1 MSDNKSKND
10 KLEENTT
17 NKNDNTSN
25 DDANSTDNTEKTP
38 LSLVY
43 RILIPTIIV
52 IYLILVNSYFDN
64 YKNDFSWGLADKIK
78 DKTKKSFFSSNTK
91 WEFFKQEMF
100 LKLNPFTYMATQIEY
115 IEDSLLLSSNV
126 ESVSSFLKKT
136 GIYLLKPIF
145 ILLLVLF
152 NTCIYPFSSVVN
164 DEPKFWGKS
173 WTIMF
178 FILLFT
184 FMIPLYSSV
193 LSFYFIGFIL
203 LFYLF
208 LPIINIVNAVPA
220 FLDAK
225 YVFLIL
231 GYYIL
236 STIITNQIKIDHPE
250 LWNNGLDKKF
260 SIANALLSIS
270 IIIIFFIF

>member
-1 MSDNKSKND
+1 MSDNKSNND
-10 KLEENTT
+10 KLEITKDTDN
-17 NKNDNTSN
+17 NSNDNI
-25 DDANSTDNTEKTP
+25 DNTEKKP
-38 LSLVY
+38 LSLLY
-43 RILIPTIIV
+43 RILIPTIVV

-64 YKNDFSWGLADKIK
+64 YKNDFKWGLADQIK
-78 DKTKKSFFSSNTK
+78 GKTKKLFFINKK
-91 WEFFKQEMF
+91 WEFFNHELF
-100 LKLNPFTYMATQIEY
+100 LKFNPFTYAATQIEY
-115 IEDSLLLSSNV
+115 IEDSLLLNSNV

-164 DEPKFWGKS
+164 NEPNFWGKS

-178 FILLFT
+178 LILLFT

-208 LPIINIVNAVPA
+208 LPIIDIVKAIPA

-250 LWNNGLDKKF
+250 LWNDGLDKKF
-260 SIANALLSIS
+260 SIANTLLAIT